1 MNTTNNELPVGL
13 APLKTLELALQK
25 ATVGGKNQI
34 DADFREAF
42 PLIEQYL
49 ATNVSQKEA
58 RNLFNDAYGHNLQRY
73 SKIEPSSLSRETVSR
88 FAWLS
93 MTFRRLLTSQATARR
108 PTARHFLK
116 SSSSIQI
123 GR

>member
-34 DADFREAF
+34 DVDFREAF

-49 ATNVSQKEA
+49 ATNVSQKAA
-58 RNLFNDAYGHNLQRY
+58 RNIFNDAYGHKLHPTRFRQML
-73 SKIEPSSLSRETVSR
+73 EAERE
-88 FAWLS
+88 
-93 MTFRRLLTSQATARR
+93 RRSETGELLVCVAC
-108 PTARHFLK
+108 
-116 SSSSIQI
+116 
-123 GR
+123 G